1 MHGLRRSLLTTLA
14 ATTLLMSESDPQTL
28 QQGLPHDTEDYRPA
42 FHFSPEKNWTNDPNG
57 LVFFGSEYHLFYQ
70 YNPFGDVWGH
80 MSWGHAV
87 SRDLV
92 SWRQLPVALPEENG
106 TMIFSGSAVV
116 DWKNTSGFGK
126 NGIPPLVAIYTGHR
140 PGLQN
145 QNIAYST
152 DSGRSWVKYAENP
165 VLDIHEAEFRD
176 PMVFWYAPKS
186 RWVMVVSMAKE
197 HRIRFYSSANL
208 KTWKVSGEFGPAGA
222 TDVPN
227 WECPNLFPLQ
237 DPRGQQKW
245 VLAVGVGKGGPAKGS
260 ATQYF
265 VGDFDGEK
273 FVNDAPANRTLWIDL
288 GADFYAAQTWSDI
301 PREDGRRIMLA
312 WMNNWDYADKVPTH
326 PWRGQM
332 TFPRKLALADTED
345 GLRLTQ
351 NPVREIESLRQN
363 HVALRNARWSDLE
376 GLLARKKW
384 PATLEIVAKL
394 QLHGTRDVAFEL
406 RKGPAHATRVGYDA
420 KRNTYYIDRTRS
432 SNALSG
438 SEFASRHEAPSLSR
452 DGLIQ
457 LHIVLDRS
465 SVELFGNNGL
475 VAITD
480 LIFPERSDNGT
491 GAYVDG
497 DPPKIIWLDMWTLQ
511 DNRFAIEESRG
522 VIKGEKSAMRDR
534 YSYR

>member
-1 MHGLRRSLLTTLA
+1 MIGIRRSLTTAICA
-14 ATTLLMSESDPQTL
+14 ASMLLMSQSSSQTL
-28 QQGLPHDTEDYRPA
+28 QQNISQETEYFRPA

-87 SRDLV
+87 SRDLL
-92 SWRQLPVALPEENG
+92 SWGELPVALSEEDRI
-106 TMIFSGSAVV
+106 MIFSGSAVV

-126 NGIPPLVAIYTGHR
+126 HGIPPLVAIYTGDR

-152 DSGRSWVKYAENP
+152 DSGRTWTKYSENP

-176 PMVFWYAPKS
+176 PMVFWYAPRS
-186 RWVMVVSMAKE
+186 HWVMVVSMAKQ

-208 KTWKVSGEFGPAGA
+208 KTWNLSGEFGPAGA
-222 TDVPN
+222 TDVRN
-227 WECPNLFPLQ
+227 WECPNLFPLR
-237 DPRGQQKW
+237 DPKGRQKW
-245 VLAVGVGKGGPAKGS
+245 VLVVGVGDGGPAKGS

-265 VGDFDGEK
+265 VGDFNGDK
-273 FVNDAPANRTLWIDL
+273 FVNDTPANRTLWVDF

-312 WMNNWDYADKVPTH
+312 WMNNWDYADKIPTH

-332 TFPRKLALADTED
+332 TFPRKLALAETE
-345 GLRLTQ
+345 
-351 NPVREIESLRQN
+351 
-363 HVALRNARWSDLE
+363 
-376 GLLARKKW
+376 
-384 PATLEIVAKL
+384 
-394 QLHGTRDVAFEL
+394 VAFEL
-406 RKGPAHATRVGYDA
+406 RKGSAHETRVGYDA

-438 SEFASRHEAPSLSR
+438 SEFASRHEAPALSLSR
-452 DGLIQ
+452 DGVIRM
-457 LHIVLDRS
+457 HILLDRS
-465 SVELFGNNGL
+465 SVELFGNHGL

-480 LIFPERSDNGT
+480 LIFPDRSDDGT

-497 DPPKIIWLDMWTLQ
+497 DPPKIVSLDIWTLQ
-511 DNRFAIEESRG
+511 RKRLVSIEDSRG
-522 VIKGEKSAMRDR
+522 IIKAEGTR
-534 YSYR
+534 

>member
-1 MHGLRRSLLTTLA
+1 MIGIRRSLTTAICA
-14 ATTLLMSESDPQTL
+14 ASMLLMSQSSSQTL
-28 QQGLPHDTEDYRPA
+28 QQNISQETEYFRPA

-87 SRDLV
+87 SRDLL
-92 SWRQLPVALPEENG
+92 SWGELPVALSEEDRI
-106 TMIFSGSAVV
+106 MIFSGSAVV

-126 NGIPPLVAIYTGHR
+126 HGIPPLVAIYTGDR

-152 DSGRSWVKYAENP
+152 DSGRTWTKYSENP

-176 PMVFWYAPKS
+176 PMVFWYAPRS
-186 RWVMVVSMAKE
+186 HWVMVVSMAKQ

-208 KTWKVSGEFGPAGA
+208 KTWNLSGEFGPAGA
-222 TDVPN
+222 TDVRN
-227 WECPNLFPLQ
+227 WECPNLFPLR
-237 DPRGQQKW
+237 DPKGRQKW
-245 VLAVGVGKGGPAKGS
+245 VLVVGVGDGGPAKGS

-265 VGDFDGEK
+265 VGDFNGDK
-273 FVNDAPANRTLWIDL
+273 FVNDTPANRTLWVDF

-312 WMNNWDYADKVPTH
+312 WMNNWDYADKIPTH

-332 TFPRKLALADTED
+332 TFPRKLALAETED

-351 NPVREIESLRQN
+351 SPVREIESLRQD
-363 HVALRNARWSDLE
+363 HVALRNAGWSDLQA
-376 GLLARKKW
+376 LLSRRKW
-384 PATLEIVAKL
+384 PDTLELVAKL
-394 QLHGTRDVAFEL
+394 QLQGTRDVAFEL
-406 RKGPAHATRVGYDA
+406 RKGSAHDTRVGYDA
-420 KRNTYYIDRTRS
+420 KRNTYYIDRTRAN
-432 SNALSG
+432 NALSG
-438 SEFASRHEAPSLSR
+438 SEFASRHEAPALSLSR
-452 DGLIQ
+452 DGFVQ
-457 LHIVLDRS
+457 MHILLDRS
-465 SVELFGNNGL
+465 SVELFGNDGL

-480 LIFPERSDNGT
+480 LIFPDRSDDGT

-497 DPPKIIWLDMWTLQ
+497 NPPKIISLDIWTLQ
-511 DNRFAIEESRG
+511 RKRLVSIEDSRG
-522 VIKGEKSAMRDR
+522 IIKAEGTR
-534 YSYR
+534 

>member
-1 MHGLRRSLLTTLA
+1 MLGLRRSLLTTIT
-14 ATTLLMSESDPQTL
+14 ATMLLMSESGSQTL
-28 QQGLPHDTEDYRPA
+28 QQGLPYETEDYRPA

-87 SRDLV
+87 SRNLV
-92 SWRQLPVALPEENG
+92 SWRQLVVALPEENG
-106 TMIFSGSAVV
+106 IMIFSGSAVV

-126 NGIPPLVAIYTGHR
+126 DGIPPLVAIYTGHR

-152 DSGRSWVKYAENP
+152 DSGRTWAKYAKNP

-176 PMVFWYAPKS
+176 PMVFWHAPSS

-197 HRIRFYSSANL
+197 HRVRFYSSANL
-208 KTWKVSGEFGPAGA
+208 KTWNLSGAFGPAGA
-222 TDVPN
+222 TNVPN

-237 DPRGQQKW
+237 DPRGRQKW
-245 VLAVGVGKGGPAKGS
+245 VLVVGVGNDGPAKGS

-265 VGDFDGEK
+265 VGDFDGET
-273 FVNDAPANRTLWIDL
+273 FVNDTPANRTLWVDF

-345 GLRLTQ
+345 GPRLTQ
-351 NPVREIESLRQN
+351 NPVREIESLRQD

-376 GLLARKKW
+376 GLLARQKW

-394 QLHGTRDVAFEL
+394 QLQGTRDVAFEL
-406 RKGPAHATRVGYDA
+406 RKGSAHETRVGYDA
-420 KRNTYYIDRTRS
+420 KRNVYYIDRTRS

-438 SEFASRHEAPSLSR
+438 LGFASRHEAPSLSR

-457 LHIVLDRS
+457 LHIVLDQS
-465 SVELFGNNGL
+465 SIELFGNDGL

-480 LIFPERSDNGT
+480 LIFPDRSDNGA

-497 DPPKIIWLDMWTLQ
+497 DPPKIISLNMWTLQ
-511 DNRFAIEESRG
+511 GKRLVTIEESKG
-522 VIKGEKSAMRDR
+522 VIKAGKLR
-534 YSYR
+534 